1 MRGVKEFIVNKLQTM
16 VQKVNPNFSI
26 EVYGSHNTGLCLHW
40 SDIDVCVS
48 SENEMHSY
56 EPKEILDTID

>member
-1 MRGVKEFIVNKLQTM
+1 M